1 MCACCS
7 WTSNANGHFL
17 EWNVSTT
24 ANSCTVCHVA
34 ALIVFS
40 YFTYAVTAM
49 CKQQLC
55 WKLKT
60 FNISFFKYLGVLHI
74 LLVFSY
80 MLYILYILCYVIY
93 TYIHIYI
100 YIYIYI
106 YICMYI
112 ENFRI
117 YAYTYIYMILYMIY
131 MFEYM
136 IQVLWPW
143 NRNSLTLLHCF
154 PPRLVELFYRF
165 YKIILSSIF
174 IVIIYIKFCFGKMYI
189 STAENRLGSAITNC
203 KTIFSSHDL
212 SCSTAMPWLALQK
225 NY

>member
-1 MCACCS
+1 MKRVYYCKFMHSLPCRCTYCVLLFQICGYCYVQATALLKVKDIQYFIFQILRRFAHTAC
-7 WTSNANGHFL
+7 
-17 EWNVSTT
+17 V
-24 ANSCTVCHVA
+24 
-34 ALIVFS
+34 LIYV
-40 YFTYAVTAM
+40 
-49 CKQQLC
+49 
-55 WKLKT
+55 
-60 FNISFFKYLGVLHI
+60 IHI
-74 LLVFSY
+74 I
-80 MLYILYILCYVIY
+80 YIMLCYI
-93 TYIHIYI
+93 YIHT